1 MKQIIEVH
9 PSAIVSD
16 GAELASGVKVG
27 AYSIIGD
34 HVTIGADTEI
44 ASHVVI
50 EGHTRIGERNKIS
63 PFSCIG
69 TPPQDISYSG
79 EDTRVEIG
87 SDNVIREYVTINRA
101 STKENWVTTV
111 GSHNF
116 IMAYSHIAHDCILG
130 DNIIMANLATF
141 GGHTQVGDYANFGGL
156 VAVHQFV
163 RIGAHTFIAGG
174 AEVALDVPPF
184 MMAAG
189 SRAKL
194 YGVSQR
200 GLTRHGFTR
209 ETIDSLKKA
218 YRIIW
223 RESSRLSEGI
233 QRVREE
239 MASFP
244 ELEILLDFFENS
256 KRGIMR

>member
-1 MKQIIEVH
+1 MVEIH
-9 PSAIVSD
+9 PTAIVSP

-27 AYSIIGD
+27 PYSIIGD
-34 HVTIGADTEI
+34 HVAIGSDTIIG
-44 ASHVVI
+44 SHVVI
-50 EGHTRIGERNKIS
+50 EGHTQIGERNRIS

-79 EDTRVEIG
+79 EDTRVKIG
-87 SDNVIREYVTINRA
+87 NDNVIREYVTINRA
-101 STKENWVTTV
+101 STKENWETIV

-141 GGHTQVGDYANFGGL
+141 GGHTHVGDYANFGGL
-156 VAVHQFV
+156 AAVHQFV
-163 RIGAHTFIAGG
+163 RIGVHTFIAGG
-174 AEVALDVPPF
+174 AEVSQDIPPF

-194 YGVSQR
+194 YGISQK
-200 GLTRHGFTR
+200 GLRRHGFSR
-209 ETIDSLKKA
+209 ETIDGLKKA

-223 RESSRLSEGI
+223 RENSILNEGVR
-233 QRVREE
+233 QVREE
-239 MASFP
+239 VESFP
-244 ELEILLDFFENS
+244 ELEALLSFLENS